1 MAPGTWL
8 RRQLLPTAAGLV
20 VAAAPWAPFGPL
32 APARA
37 QGVPFNEIRALN
49 LARNAAVLSNGGLTV
64 YTPASCMFSTSAASN
79 PCLISNTPEGFVYR
93 FLGGP
98 PGWESKGLKPTTE
111 TEIKIAP
118 DGRRVVAILYNG
130 PPR

>member
-1 MAPGTWL
+1 MPFRL
-8 RRQLLPTAAGLV
+8 RPASRLLPAAAGLIL
-20 VAAAPWAPFGPL
+20 ALAPL
-32 APARA
+32 ASALA

-64 YTPASCMFSTSAASN
+64 YTPANCMFSTSAASN
-79 PCLISNTPEGFVYR
+79 PCLVRNDADGFVYR

-98 PGWESKGLKPTTE
+98 PGWEAKGLPATLE
-111 TEIKIAP
+111 TEIQIAP

-130 PPR
+130 SPR

>member
-1 MAPGTWL
+1 MAFRFRPATL
-8 RRQLLPTAAGLV
+8 LLPAAAGLLL
-20 VAAAPWAPFGPL
+20 ALAPL
-32 APARA
+32 APALALA
-37 QGVPFNEIRALN
+37 QGIPFNEIRALN

-64 YTPASCMFSTSAASN
+64 YTPANCMFSTSAATN
-79 PCLISNTPEGFVYR
+79 PCLVRNDADGFVYR

-98 PGWESKGLKPTTE
+98 PGWEAKGLPATTE

>member
-1 MAPGTWL
+1 MAIRSRLVPS
-8 RRQLLPTAAGLV
+8 LLPAAAAALLALAAG
-20 VAAAPWAPFGPL
+20 
-32 APARA
+32 PALRA
-37 QGVPFNEIRALN
+37 QGVPFHEIRALN
-49 LARNAAVLSNGGLTV
+49 LARNTAVLSNGGLTV

-79 PCLISNTPEGFVYR
+79 PCLIRNDVEGFVYR

-98 PGWESKGLKPTTE
+98 PGWEAKGLKPSTE

>member
-1 MAPGTWL
+1 MAFRFRPAT
-8 RRQLLPTAAGLV
+8 RLLPAAAGLLL
-20 VAAAPWAPFGPL
+20 AMAPLAL
-32 APARA
+32 APALA
-37 QGVPFNEIRALN
+37 QIPFNEIRALN

-79 PCLISNTPEGFVYR
+79 PCLVRSDANGFVYR

-98 PGWESKGLKPTTE
+98 PGWEAKGLAASTE
-111 TEIKIAP
+111 TEIKIAT

>member
-1 MAPGTWL
+1 MPFRFRPAT
-8 RRQLLPTAAGLV
+8 RLLPAAAGLLL
-20 VAAAPWAPFGPL
+20 ALAPL
-32 APARA
+32 APALA
-37 QGVPFNEIRALN
+37 QGIPFNEIRALN

-79 PCLISNTPEGFVYR
+79 PCLVRNDADGFVYR

-98 PGWESKGLKPTTE
+98 PGWEAKGLPPTLE
-111 TEIKIAP
+111 TEIRIAP

-130 PPR
+130 PPRSR

>member
-1 MAPGTWL
+1 MAFRFRPAT
-8 RRQLLPTAAGLV
+8 RLLPAAAGLLL
-20 VAAAPWAPFGPL
+20 AMAPL
-32 APARA
+32 APALA

-79 PCLISNTPEGFVYR
+79 PCLVSSDADGFVYR

-98 PGWESKGLKPTTE
+98 PGWEAKGLPATTE
-111 TEIKIAP
+111 TEIRIAP
-118 DGRRVVAILYNG
+118 DGRRVVAILFNG

>member
-1 MAPGTWL
+1 MAFRFRPAT
-8 RRQLLPTAAGLV
+8 RLLPAAAGLLL
-20 VAAAPWAPFGPL
+20 AMAPL
-32 APARA
+32 APALA
-37 QGVPFNEIRALN
+37 QIPFNEIRALN

-79 PCLISNTPEGFVYR
+79 PCLVRSDADGFVYR

-98 PGWESKGLKPTTE
+98 PGWEAKGLPATTE

-118 DGRRVVAILYNG
+118 DGRRVVAILFNG